1 MLETST
7 ICFPVSNVHWNC
19 ASTSTKYCW
28 FVHVIPNVVSLVRSF
43 KVFVFELISP
53 KILSI
58 LIKEIYPSW
67 VTWPA
72 VTIEISKIRIS
83 YKNIRQISNW
93 LLSVLKCKTIRI
105 NIVGV
110 AYFNVRVNN
119 DCNKSITCLNF
130 CIHLINL
137 LICKILRVKDK
148 VLITFRV
155 AILVSPFNIHPKNIN
170 RESVVRKVTVSLHH
184 HISTNIVPFAEVE
197 TKHMNWCH
205 WYESGYNRKVF
216 LNCFDMVRCVWGYCR
231 KNKKFKSAR
240 LGNEIN
246 IFAWVH
252 IRNTDPS
259 MSRIHP
265 SHRWTL
271 RGSKR
276 GDIWDTSI
284 KRSLIIWCVC
294 KNIRCKQLIRIC
306 SSIL

>member
-83 YKNIRQISNW
+83 YENICHISNW
-93 LLSVLKCKTIRI
+93 LLSVLKCDTIRI

-137 LICKILRVKDK
+137 
-148 VLITFRV
+148 
-155 AILVSPFNIHPKNIN
+155 
-170 RESVVRKVTVSLHH
+170 
-184 HISTNIVPFAEVE
+184 
-197 TKHMNWCH
+197 
-205 WYESGYNRKVF
+205 
-216 LNCFDMVRCVWGYCR
+216 
-231 KNKKFKSAR
+231 
-240 LGNEIN
+240 
-246 IFAWVH
+246 
-252 IRNTDPS
+252 
-259 MSRIHP
+259 
-265 SHRWTL
+265 
-271 RGSKR
+271 
-276 GDIWDTSI
+276 
-284 KRSLIIWCVC
+284 
-294 KNIRCKQLIRIC
+294 
-306 SSIL
+306 